1 MDHPVDQIDISILA
15 AMQRLPGASQ
25 REIAEAVNLSQ
36 NACWRRIRRMEEAG
50 IIEGRTP
57 RLNREALGL
66 GLVVFTMIRTR
77 HHSDAWLRSFRAHVA
92 AIPEVVDFFRIGGDY
107 DYMLKIVTADM
118 AGFDSVYRR
127 LIEGL
132 DLETVT
138 SHFAMEAIAE
148 NRPLP
153 VQRAMATARRR

>member
-1 MDHPVDQIDISILA
+1 
-15 AMQRLPGASQ
+15 MQRSPTASQ

-36 NACWRRIRRMEEAG
+36 NACWRRIRQLEAAG
-50 IIEGRTP
+50 IIEGRAP
-57 RLNREALGL
+57 CLNREALGL

-77 HHSDAWLRSFRAHVA
+77 HHSDDWLRGFRAHVT
-92 AIPEVVDFFRIGGDY
+92 AIPEVMDFFRIGGEY

-127 LIEGL
+127 LIEGV

-153 VQRAMATARRR
+153 LQRALAVSRGK